1 MARCSKCGGN
11 NAKRQEVVAAE
22 GSSTSSNR
30 TTGVGFGT
38 GGVGIGV
45 GNTRTTTRS
54 QLAENTKFEHDESML
69 SGLQSVLAVVF
80 ALLIGAIFAAF
91 VSDLI
96 FGYDSPIWFFAIIFI
111 PSFGLLVNLFSSF
124 GPSKKNEYSYAA
136 ARELYKRKW
145 ICLDCGAE
153 WVESGSSESSRHRSA
168 AVNNQTVSEIISDW
182 EREAR
187 SQEYR
192 SKRSKL
198 NYMGLP
204 DHRLIE
210 CNSAQLK
217 RVIELYQE
225 IISDLPGIYSKDA
238 EAKTLA
244 SRIKKFEKKLV
255 KAEQAALQSQQAQD
269 L

>member
-1 MARCSKCGGN
+1 MGLG
-11 NAKRQEVVAAE
+11 Q
-22 GSSTSSNR
+22 
-30 TTGVGFGT
+30 GVGT
-38 GGVGIGV
+38 GV

-54 QLAENTKFEHDESML
+54 QLAENTKFEHDESMF
-69 SGLQSVLAVVF
+69 SGLQSFLAVVF
-80 ALLIGAIFAAF
+80 ALLIGGIFAAF

-96 FGYDSPIWFFAIIFI
+96 FGRDSLIGFAIIFI
-111 PSFGLLVNLFSSF
+111 PSFVLLVNLFSSF

-168 AVNNQTVSEIISDW
+168 AVDNQTVSEIISDW

-187 SQEYR
+187 SKEYR
-192 SKRSKL
+192 SKRSKI

-210 CNSAQLK
+210 CDSAQLK

-269 L
+269 H